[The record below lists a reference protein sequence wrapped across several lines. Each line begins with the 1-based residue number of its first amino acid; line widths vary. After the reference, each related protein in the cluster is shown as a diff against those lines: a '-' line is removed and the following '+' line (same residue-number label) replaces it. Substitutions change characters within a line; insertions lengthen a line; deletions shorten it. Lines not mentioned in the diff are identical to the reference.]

1 MTRPLYEFAE
11 ERAAVRLQSAWRM
24 RCGTLAFA
32 AKLAAVTVLSRAK
45 EATARAAATAWT
57 GYGTEGLSAEQW
69 LVRVGVLPA
78 VAAAVA
84 QRAQQALHSAAQHQQ
99 QQQQQL
105 KSQPLLSLPTAK
117 TKKGQHQL
125 FDALALQRW
134 ALGRQK
140 ATATATAISTANS
153 STTSGSK
160 GSPKRPTTP
169 SSSGADA
176 ADARLEAAGMSS
188 STDRRRVL
196 QLMRSGSLKVQQVEA
211 GESLLNYF
219 TSPADARTLAAA
231 VSGGCAAVEAVIAA
245 RFPSNKSRT
254 QAMAAAIS
262 AAQYPVSALQIQ
274 CWLSRYEGK
283 PGAAQSAIPAEL
295 SSAVTVPPAHIQALT
310 WQPLLR
316 SCRTIC
322 AVLGNLRLA
331 GLRAVADA
339 AMATAASIAGT
350 SADTNPHALGK
361 AAWALRTGVLL
372 PVERWW

>member
-1 MTRPLYEFAE
+1 
-11 ERAAVRLQSAWRM
+11 M
-24 RCGTLAFA
+24 RCGRLAFA

-45 EATARAAATAWT
+45 AAIARAAATAWT

-69 LVRVGVLPA
+69 LVRVGVLPS

-84 QRAQQALHSAAQHQQ
+84 QRAQQALHSATQH

-105 KSQPLLSLPTAK
+105 KSQPLSLPTAK
-117 TKKGQHQL
+117 ARKGQYQL

-134 ALGRQK
+134 ALCRQK
-140 ATATATAISTANS
+140 AAATASISANS
-153 STTSGSK
+153 SASSSANSGSK

-169 SSSGADA
+169 STSGADA
-176 ADARLEAAGMSS
+176 ADARLEAAGMTS

-211 GESLLNYF
+211 AGESLLNYF
-219 TSPADARTLAAA
+219 TSPADTRTLAAA

-274 CWLSRYEGK
+274 CWLNRYEGK

-339 AMATAASIAGT
+339 TMATAASIAAV
-350 SADTNPHALGK
+350 SADTDPHALGK
-361 AAWALRTGVLL
+361 AAWALRIGVLL

>member
-1 MTRPLYEFAE
+1 LHA
-11 ERAAVRLQSAWRM
+11 LLLLL
-24 RCGTLAFA
+24 GLA
-32 AKLAAVTVLSRAK
+32 TVLK
-45 EATARAAATAWT
+45 
-57 GYGTEGLSAEQW
+57 GCL
-69 LVRVGVLPA
+69 
-78 VAAAVA
+78 
-84 QRAQQALHSAAQHQQ
+84 
-99 QQQQQL
+99 QL
-105 KSQPLLSLPTAK
+105 KSQPLLSSPTAK
-117 TKKGQHQL
+117 AKKGQHQL

-140 ATATATAISTANS
+140 ATASTSNISANS
-153 STTSGSK
+153 SVNSSSK
-160 GSPKRPTTP
+160 SSPKRPTTP

-176 ADARLEAAGMSS
+176 ADARLEAAGMTSAP
-188 STDRRRVL
+188 DRRRVL
-196 QLMRSGSLKVQQVEA
+196 QLMRSGSLKVQQIEAA

-219 TSPADARTLAAA
+219 TSPADARPLTAA

-254 QAMAAAIS
+254 QAMAAAIT

-274 CWLSRYEGK
+274 CWLNRYEGK

-295 SSAVTVPPAHIQALT
+295 ASAVTVPPAHIQALT

-322 AVLGNLRLA
+322 AVLGNLRLV

-339 AMATAASIAGT
+339 AMAAAASIAAT
-350 SADTNPHALGK
+350 ASADTDPHALGK

>member
-1 MTRPLYEFAE
+1 
-11 ERAAVRLQSAWRM
+11 M
-24 RCGTLAFA
+24 RCGRLAFA
-32 AKLAAVTVLSRAK
+32 VKLASMTVLSRAK
-45 EATARAAATAWT
+45 EAIARAAATAWI
-57 GYGTEGLSAEQW
+57 GHGSEGLSAEQW

-99 QQQQQL
+99 QRL
-105 KSQPLLSLPTAK
+105 KSPPVSALALKAK
-117 TKKGQHQL
+117 QGQHQL

-140 ATATATAISTANS
+140 AAAATTANS
-153 STTSGSK
+153 SANSSANSGSRS
-160 GSPKRPTTP
+160 SPKRPTTP
-169 SSSGADA
+169 SSAAAADA
-176 ADARLEAAGMSS
+176 ADARFEAAGMTSA
-188 STDRRRVL
+188 TDRRRVL
-196 QLMRSGSLKVQQVEA
+196 QLMRSGSLKVQQLAV

-219 TSPADARTLAAA
+219 TSPADARSLVAA
-231 VSGGCAAVEAVIAA
+231 VSGGCAGVEAVIAA

-254 QAMAAAIS
+254 HAMALAIS
-262 AAQYPVSALQIQ
+262 TSQYPVSALQIQ
-274 CWLSRYEGK
+274 SWLSRYEGK

-295 SSAVTVPPAHIQALT
+295 SAAVTVPPAHIQALT

-322 AVLGNLRLA
+322 AVLGNLQLA
-331 GLRAVADA
+331 GLKAVADA
-339 AMATAASIAGT
+339 AIATATNIAAT
-350 SADTNPHALGK
+350 ATATASADTDAHALGK